1 MRARLLV
8 LMLLSAPA
16 VLAGCLEFQGLL
28 NGESAESVADQDF
41 GPAIDDADRD
51 GIEDHLDNCPEEANS
66 EQGDADTDGI
76 GDACDDDRDG
86 DGIDNEEDNCPD
98 LPNPDQEDADED
110 GTGDACD
117 DDPVNGDDGDND
129 NADVPIEADDDGD
142 GVPNAEDNCPNVPND
157 SQQDLDADGI
167 GDACDGET
175 DTELGYPELPDD
187 LETITAESGLS
198 YIDME
203 VGAGEEPAEG
213 DVIEAHY
220 TGWLEED
227 GTKFDSSLDRGTP
240 FTFALGTGQVIAG
253 WDEGFATMR
262 VGGKRRLIIPPE
274 LGYGASGAG
283 ATIPPNAT
291 LVFDVELLGIN
302 P

>member
-1 MRARLLV
+1 M
-8 LMLLSAPA
+8 
-16 VLAGCLEFQGLL
+16 L
-28 NGESAESVADQDF
+28 NGESAESVAERDF
-41 GPAIDDADRD
+41 GPAIDDADSD
-51 GIEDHLDNCPEEANS
+51 GIEDRLDNCPEEANS
-66 EQGDADTDGI
+66 EQVDADTDGI
-76 GDACDDDRDG
+76 GDACDEDRDG
-86 DGIDNEEDNCPD
+86 DEIDNEEDNCPD

-110 GTGDACD
+110 GIGDACD
-117 DDPVNGDDGDND
+117 DDLVNGNVNGNVNGDGDGDDGDND

-157 SQQDLDADGI
+157 SQQDLDGDGI
-167 GDACDGET
+167 GDACDDET
-175 DTELGYPELPDD
+175 DAELGYPELPDD
-187 LETITAESGLS
+187 LETITTESGLS

-203 VGAGEEPAEG
+203 VGAGEEPTQG
-213 DVIEAHY
+213 DPIEAHY

-227 GTKFDSSLDRGTP
+227 GTKFDSSLGGTP
-240 FTFALGTGQVIAG
+240 FTFTLGATPRQVIAG

-274 LGYGASGAG
+274 LGYGEAG
-283 ATIPPNAT
+283 RPPTIPADAT

>member
-1 MRARLLV
+1 
-8 LMLLSAPA
+8 MLLSAPA
-16 VLAGCLEFQGLL
+16 ALAGCLEFQGLL
-28 NGESAESVADQDF
+28 NGESAESVAKRDF

-51 GIEDHLDNCPEEANS
+51 DVLDEEDNCRNAPNPEQE
-66 EQGDADTDGI
+66 DADTDGI
-76 GDACDDDRDG
+76 GDACDQDRDG

-98 LPNPDQEDADED
+98 TANPDQEDADED

-117 DDPVNGDDGDND
+117 DDLADGDDGDND
-129 NADVPIEADDDGD
+129 NADVPVEADEDGD
-142 GVPNAEDNCPNVPND
+142 GVFNAEDNCLTVPNQ
-157 SQQDLDADGI
+157 SQQDLDTDGV
-167 GDACDGET
+167 GDACDDET

-187 LETITAESGLS
+187 LETVTTESGLS
-198 YIDME
+198 YMDME
-203 VGAGEEPAEG
+203 VGAGELPVEG
-213 DVIEAHY
+213 DLIEAHY

-227 GTKFDSSLDRGTP
+227 GTKFDSSLDRGAP
-240 FTFALGTGQVIAG
+240 FTFALGIGQVIAG
-253 WDEGFATMR
+253 WDQGFATMR

-283 ATIPPNAT
+283 ANIPPNAT